1 MVATIKIPHSSLI
14 IFSPIK
20 TFRNRQVARDLARQA
35 AKNAREEEA
44 REAAQWELER
54 EQLQA
59 HESQADNFHALQL
72 ARQALRKWQASVQHA
87 KALRQEQQEREE
99 RLHQAA
105 KMERLREGVLLVRF
119 YVLFIM
125 GVKERVGSWAHFRLL
140 EW

>member
-1 MVATIKIPHSSLI
+1 M
-14 IFSPIK
+14 
-20 TFRNRQVARDLARQA
+20 ARDFARQ
-35 AKNAREEEA
+35 EA
-44 REAAQWELER
+44 REAAVQESAAQWELER
-54 EQLQA
+54 EKMQA

-72 ARQALRKWQASVQHA
+72 ARQAIRKWQASVQHA

-125 GVKERVGSWAHFRLL
+125 GVKERDWGAGLIFDFLNGKIKGCESQVDTNYLSEQRIHHTHTRT
-140 EW
+140 